1 MIVFDLD
8 GTLIDVWKRYF
19 FVFNS
24 WWKIENLTLEKF
36 KTLKKEFEQDSLIV
50 SLFRYFTTQ
59 EYTAYKEYKRRKL
72 EEQDILELD
81 EDIVDW
87 NLLKQLK
94 ERYIIL
100 TLRRNR
106 QTLFEDLKKRSKDV
120 LDNVVVLQPSG
131 NQLVK
136 YNWVKNNIPPGEEV
150 FAVGDSETDLLV
162 GNLDNVHIFLV
173 KTGLRDPDK
182 LIRKYNE
189 LKEKITV
196 VDSVN
201 DFLRFRIKV

>member
-1 MIVFDLD
+1 VIVFDLD

-24 WWKIENLTLEKF
+24 WWKIENLNLEKF

-50 SLFRYFTTQ
+50 SLFRSFTTQ
-59 EYTAYKEYKRRKL
+59 EYTAYKEYKEKKL

-87 NLLKQLK
+87 SLLKQLK

-100 TLRRNR
+100 TLRRNQ
-106 QTLFEDLKKRSKDV
+106 QTLFEDLKKRNKDV
-120 LDNVVVLQPSG
+120 LDNVVVLQPDGSP
-131 NQLVK
+131 LVK
-136 YNWVKNNIPPGEEV
+136 YNWVKNNIPPDEKV
-150 FAVGDSETDLLV
+150 FVVGDSETDLLV
-162 GNLDNVHIFLV
+162 GNLDNVHVFLV
-173 KTGLRDPDK
+173 KTGLRDPDR

-189 LKEKITV
+189 LKEKVTI

-201 DFLRFRIKV
+201 DFLCFRIKA